1 MILNIITVMIFNKK
15 IYYHEIA
22 EVFDIQYIF
31 IYIHMYI
38 YIYLILAI
46 IREKSLYSVA
56 SL

>member
-1 MILNIITVMIFNKK
+1 MILNMITVMIFNKK

-38 YIYLILAI
+38 YLLNPCNY
-46 IREKSLYSVA
+46 
-56 SL
+56 